1 MLPVLVP
8 VLETGIGP
16 FHPSEPV
23 PPVAVQPEAPVVA
36 HDSEAPWPT

>member
-8 VLETGIGP
+8 VLEPGIAP

-23 PPVAVQPEAPVVA
+23 PPLAVHPEAPVVV
-36 HDSEAPWPT
+36 HDSEAA